1 MDVAQTKQGKT
12 MILSVSG
19 RLDAVTAPI
28 FEKRLG
34 RLVEEGETRLVLDL
48 GGLDYLSSAG
58 LRAILSVAKKIP
70 KSEGGMTMC
79 NLSGMI
85 REVFSISGF
94 DGLFPIA
101 ASVEEAL
108 GKAS

>member
-1 MDVAQTKQGKT
+1 MDVVQKKQGKAL
-12 MILSVSG
+12 ILSVSG
-19 RLDAVTAPI
+19 RLDAVTSPL
-28 FEKRLG
+28 FED
-34 RLVEEGETRLVLDL
+34 RLVRLIEGEEGNIILDL
-48 GGLDYLSSAG
+48 GQLDYLSSAG

-70 KSEGGMTMC
+70 RSEQMIVC

-94 DGLFPIA
+94 DGIFPIA
-101 ASVEEAL
+101 DSIEEAL

>member
-1 MDVAQTKQGKT
+1 MDVAQSKHGKALV
-12 MILSVSG
+12 LSVTG

-28 FEKRLG
+28 FEKRIA
-34 RLVEEGETRLVLDL
+34 RLVEEGETRLVLNL
-48 GGLDYLSSAG
+48 ERLDYLSSAG

-70 KSEGGMTMC
+70 KSEGSLVVCNLVGMT
-79 NLSGMI
+79 

-94 DGLFPIA
+94 DGIFPVA
-101 ASVEEAL
+101 ESVEEAL

>member
-1 MDVAQTKQGKT
+1 MDVVQKKQGKAL
-12 MILSVSG
+12 ILSVSG
-19 RLDAVTAPI
+19 RLDAVTSPI
-28 FEKRLG
+28 FED
-34 RLVEEGETRLVLDL
+34 RLVRLIEGEEGNIILDL
-48 GGLDYLSSAG
+48 GQLDYLSSAG

-70 KSEGGMTMC
+70 RSEQMIVC

-94 DGLFPIA
+94 DGIFPIA
-101 ASVEEAL
+101 DSIEEAL

>member
-1 MDVAQTKQGKT
+1 MDVVQKKQGKAL
-12 MILSVSG
+12 ILSVSG
-19 RLDAVTAPI
+19 RLDAVTSPL
-28 FEKRLG
+28 FED
-34 RLVEEGETRLVLDL
+34 RLVRLIEGEEGNIILDL
-48 GGLDYLSSAG
+48 GRLDYLSSAG

-70 KSEGGMTMC
+70 RSEQMIVC

-94 DGLFPIA
+94 DGIFPIA
-101 ASVEEAL
+101 DSIEEAL